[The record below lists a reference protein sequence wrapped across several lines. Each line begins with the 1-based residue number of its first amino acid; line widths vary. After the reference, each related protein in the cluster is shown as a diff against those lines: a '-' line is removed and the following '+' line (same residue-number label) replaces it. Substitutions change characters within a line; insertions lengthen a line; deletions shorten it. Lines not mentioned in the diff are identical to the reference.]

1 MTVESLID
9 SFTQYVSWL
18 YSERQWERWELLA
31 ATATVLFVLL
41 LILVRRR
48 RGKAAGETVQQVEE
62 NSPIVGIRLREGK
75 GSARGFGDFKGRRL
89 NAVSKGDGKLKRW
102 KDTAK
107 KWQNFQKLVEELQ
120 QEVRKYKQAEKNLEQ
135 QFMKIKGVNERLLH
149 EINENKQTIR
159 GSAPGGTRAVGG
171 FTSQD
176 RIIDAS
182 HVVVED
188 S

>member
-1 MTVESLID
+1 MTVESLIN

-18 YSERQWERWELLA
+18 YNERQWERWELLA
-31 ATATVLFVLL
+31 VAATFLFVLL
-41 LILVRRR
+41 ILIRRR
-48 RGKAAGETVQQVEE
+48 RGKAAGETVQQAEE
-62 NSPIVGIRLREGK
+62 NSPIVGIRLREGR
-75 GSARGFGDFKGRRL
+75 GSAKGFGDFKGRRL

-135 QFMKIKGVNERLLH
+135 QFMKLKRVNERLLH
-149 EINENKQTIR
+149 QINENKRTIR
-159 GSAPGGTRAVGG
+159 GSAPAGTRTVGG
-171 FTSQD
+171 FASRD

>member
-18 YSERQWERWELLA
+18 YNGRQWERWELLV

-48 RGKAAGETVQQVEE
+48 RDKAAGETVQQAEE
-62 NSPIVGIRLREGK
+62 HSPIVGIRLREGR
-75 GSARGFGDFKGRRL
+75 GSAKGFGDFKSRRL

-135 QFMKIKGVNERLLH
+135 QFTKLKGVNERLLH
-149 EINENKQTIR
+149 EINENKRTIR
-159 GSAPGGTRAVGG
+159 GSGAGGTRTVGS
-171 FTSQD
+171 FASQG
-176 RIIDAS
+176 RILDAS
-182 HVVVED
+182 QVVDED